1 VTVNWFAVM
10 GVSLATLAVCAVVTV
25 LRLVGFWRWAAEYA
39 RGWQTTEDAGL
50 EGIEMAWLGD
60 VEHAEMERDSMGFI
74 TRASRARRK
83 RRPAKDA

>member
-1 VTVNWFAVM
+1 VNWFAVM
-10 GVSLATLAVCAVVTV
+10 GVSLATLAGCALVTV
-25 LRLVGFWRWAAEYA
+25 LTAFEFWGWAVRRV

-60 VEHAEMERDSMGFI
+60 VEHVALDWRDPANPAP
-74 TRASRARRK
+74 RPKRK